1 MSKAQVES
9 EEAKSLSPRAA
20 RRVLISLM
28 FSSMLMPMVSGMSR
42 VALPVIRDDFGI
54 PADLT
59 AWVLAAFMLP
69 FVVLMPIYGRLSDGV
84 DRRLLILLGTVI
96 FGVGSTMT
104 FMAPN
109 MRWLMAGRAIQGIGV
124 GGMTPMGMA
133 LLASIFSEGERGR
146 VLGTWSAVGPAMSFS
161 SSFVAGI
168 LIALW
173 GWRAAF
179 VPGLLL
185 SVVTFVAI
193 YRGVPSQVIGEASK
207 FLRQFDWGGVGLLS
221 GGIVFLMF
229 YLSSRSV
236 TGVAPFEDWRLLLG
250 AGLFFAG
257 FWWWERGR
265 RDPFLPLNFFGN
277 RMFCTVTFCAS
288 MRMFVQGG
296 IGVLMPLYLVDV
308 HRMGPA
314 LLGVFLIISSA
325 AMTLIVRF
333 GGQMSDRFQSRWLVM
348 IGMFVQ
354 LTVMLSFAHLS
365 DAISTWVIAG
375 LLAYYGLGAGLMLA
389 ALHSTVMGT
398 VDSDQMGAAAGL
410 YSMLRFMGMAI
421 STALV
426 GVVLQ
431 FFFDAGLAT
440 LDAYQKVFMVL
451 AIFPVLGMIVGFGL
465 REKRGSITQ

>member
-1 MSKAQVES
+1 MSTAKVES
-9 EEAKSLSPRAA
+9 ETSGILPPQEAQ
-20 RRVLISLM
+20 RVLISLM

-84 DRRLLILLGTVI
+84 DRRLLILAGIVI
-96 FGVGSTMT
+96 FGIGSTLT

-109 MRWLMAGRAIQGIGV
+109 ISWLMAGRAIQGIGV

-133 LLASIFSEGERGR
+133 ILSSIFHPGERGR
-146 VLGTWSAVGPAMSFS
+146 VMGTWSAVGPAMSLV
-161 SSFVAGI
+161 SSFTAGI
-168 LIALW
+168 LVSFW
-173 GWRAAF
+173 GWRGAF

-185 SVVTFVAI
+185 SMVAFVAI
-193 YRGVPSQVIGEASK
+193 YGGVRARMIGEASD
-207 FLRQFDWGGVGLLS
+207 FLRKFDWGGAVLLS
-221 GGIVFLMF
+221 GTIVLLMF

-236 TGVAPFEDWRLLLG
+236 TGVGSFQDWRLFAGMIAFLCGFWLWEKRRSDPFVSLNLFNN
-250 AGLFFAG
+250 GLFCRA
-257 FWWWERGR
+257 
-265 RDPFLPLNFFGN
+265 
-277 RMFCTVTFCAS
+277 TFCAA

-296 IGVLMPLYLVDV
+296 IGVIMPLYLVDV
-308 HRMGPA
+308 HHLGPSK
-314 LLGVFLIISSA
+314 LGLFLVISSA

-333 GGQMSDRFQSRWLVM
+333 GGRLSDRVQSRWLVI

-354 LTVMLSFAHLS
+354 LSVMTIFSHLPET
-365 DAISTWVIAG
+365 ISIWFIVI
-375 LLAYYGLGAGLMLA
+375 LLTYYGLGAGLMLA
-389 ALHSTVMGT
+389 AMHSAVMGT
-398 VDSDQMGAAAGL
+398 VAEDQMGVAAGL

-431 FFFDAGLAT
+431 FFFDAGLST
-440 LDAYQKVFMVL
+440 INAYQNVFMVFM
-451 AIFPVLGMIVGFGL
+451 IFPVLGILVAFGL
-465 REKRGSITQ
+465 KVSR